1 MKNILY
7 LFLAVTILAC
17 SSDDSSDTNDNSNLT
32 SFEQVVIG
40 NTWQLDSESR
50 FIFEPNTVY
59 AIPCNEYGNYDILSV
74 DSDLLAQLTYWHCY
88 NQGEE
93 PGGYVMQPY
102 TGTFQ
107 ITQLSETEY
116 LLGSD
121 EIVINS
127 FTQNQFTVTNNSEGV
142 YQTWIK
148 ID

>member
-1 MKNILY
+1 MKRFLILTA
-7 LFLAVTILAC
+7 LFIFAC
-17 SSDDSSDTNDNSNLT
+17 SSDGESNDNTNLI
-32 SFEQVVIG
+32 SFDQVVIG

-59 AIPCNEYGNYDILSV
+59 AIPCNEYGNYDILTV
-74 DSDLLAQLTYWHCY
+74 NSDFSAQLTYWHCY
-88 NQGEE
+88 NEGQE
-93 PGGYVMQPY
+93 PGSYVMQPY

-107 ITQLSETEY
+107 IIQLSDTEF
-116 LLGSD
+116 LFGND
-121 EIVINS
+121 EIVLNS